1 MVRQKTFNNSKRR
14 NEKNRGQKRNAEG
27 NSFVKCDPVYKESCM
42 MKSGRPLQK
51 QSVDSYKLFVKY
63 MSEGKTELQAIQLL
77 AHHFPYHQALQADET
92 RSCTYCTRELEEDEV
107 NIDDMCNQLCCNSC
121 LFCPTRSASWWGSET
136 DFTLEEEA
144 SICKLFC
151 AFLTTSNVH

>member
-63 MSEGKTELQAIQLL
+63 MSE
-77 AHHFPYHQALQADET
+77 
-92 RSCTYCTRELEEDEV
+92 
-107 NIDDMCNQLCCNSC
+107 
-121 LFCPTRSASWWGSET
+121 
-136 DFTLEEEA
+136 
-144 SICKLFC
+144 
-151 AFLTTSNVH
+151 

>member
-1 MVRQKTFNNSKRR
+1 
-14 NEKNRGQKRNAEG
+14 
-27 NSFVKCDPVYKESCM
+27 
-42 MKSGRPLQK
+42 
-51 QSVDSYKLFVKY
+51 
-63 MSEGKTELQAIQLL
+63 MSEGKTELQALQLL
-77 AHHFPYHQALQADET
+77 AHQFPYHQALQADET

-144 SICKLFC
+144 SFDIDAGEADETLQEEVPWHIMVSVMKSNQKLVPSTGGSKTTYYSMVTNGNVSRKCKNEC
-151 AFLTTSNVH
+151 K